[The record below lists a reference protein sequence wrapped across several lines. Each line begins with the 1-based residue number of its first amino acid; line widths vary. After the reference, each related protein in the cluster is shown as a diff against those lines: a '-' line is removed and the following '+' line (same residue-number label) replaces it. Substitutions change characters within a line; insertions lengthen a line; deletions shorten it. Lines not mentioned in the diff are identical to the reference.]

1 MPMIQALGIFAVTY
15 LLMAKPRWPI
25 AQLDRPTAGLIGA
38 VLMIAAG
45 VLTPAQAYQAIDW
58 NTIVLLLGMFVLS
71 GSLRLAGFFE
81 WAAEAVLIHVHTPIA
96 LLTALVFVSGL
107 LSALLVN
114 DTVCVMLAPLVIA
127 LIERSDLPMRPYL
140 FALAIGANIGS
151 VMTVVGNPQNMIIAH
166 AAPLSY
172 AEFARVLAPI
182 GMVNLGLTVA
192 ILRGIFR
199 QDLQSRTIVLRP
211 SANVALDRA
220 LFIKTGI
227 CLALVV
233 AGFVSGFH
241 LAWTALGGATLLLLI
256 SGRPPRQIMAQVDG
270 PLLLFFGALFIIIA
284 GLEAAGV
291 LTLVSTWVVP
301 LFHAPGLL
309 GIAHFAWVSVLAS
322 NLVSNVPYV
331 LAAARW
337 VGQGEDSQRLW
348 LLLALTSTFAGNLTL
363 FGSVANVIVFETA
376 RAQTRIGFW
385 AFLRIGAPLTLLTT
399 AVGVVLILAWS

>member
-1 MPMIQALGIFAVTY
+1 MIPALGIFAVTY
-15 LLMAKPRWPI
+15 LLISKPRWPF
-25 AQLDRPTAGLIGA
+25 ARLDRPTAGLIGA

-45 VLTPAQAYQAIDW
+45 LLTPAQAYQAIDW
-58 NTIVLLLGMFVLS
+58 DTIVLLLGMFVLS

-81 WAAEAVLIHVHTPIA
+81 WAAEVVLAHVRTPTA

-127 LIERSDLPMRPYL
+127 VIERGGLPMLPYL

-182 GMVNLGLTVA
+182 GLINLGLAVA
-192 ILRGIFR
+192 VLRGLFR
-199 QDLQSRTIVLRP
+199 QDLRSRTIVLRP
-211 SANVALDRA
+211 SFIGLDRA
-220 LFIKTGI
+220 LLIKTCI

-233 AGFVSGFH
+233 AGFVSGLQ
-241 LAWTALGGATLLLLI
+241 LAWTALGGATLLLLS
-256 SGRPPRQIMAQVDG
+256 SGRPPRQLMAQVDG

-291 LTLVSTWVVP
+291 LTAVSTWVLP

-309 GIAHFAWVSVLAS
+309 GIVHFSWVSVLAS
-322 NLVSNVPYV
+322 NIVSNVPYV
-331 LAAARW
+331 LVAASW
-337 VGQGEDSQRLW
+337 VGQEAYPHRLW

-363 FGSVANVIVFETA
+363 FGSAANVIVFETA
-376 RAQTRIGFW
+376 AAQARIGFW
-385 AFLRIGAPLTLLTT
+385 QFLRISAPLTLLTT
-399 AVGVVLILAWS
+399 AVGVALLLAWS

>member
-1 MPMIQALGIFAVTY
+1 MIPAVGIFAVTY
-15 LLMAKPRWPI
+15 LLIGKPRWPF

-45 VLTPAQAYQAIDW
+45 LLTPEQAYQAIDW
-58 NTIVLLLGMFVLS
+58 DTIVLLLGMFVLS

-81 WAAEAVLIHVHTPIA
+81 WAAEVVLTRVRTPIA

-127 LIERSDLPMRPYL
+127 LIERSDLPVLPYL
-140 FALAIGANIGS
+140 FALAVGANIGS

-182 GMVNLGLTVA
+182 GVVNLGLTVA
-192 ILRGIFR
+192 ILCGLFR
-199 QDLQSRTIVLRP
+199 QDLQSRAIVLRP
-211 SANVALDRA
+211 SVIVALDRA
-220 LFIKTGI
+220 LLIKTGV

-233 AGFVSGFH
+233 AGFVSGLQ

-256 SGRPPRQIMAQVDG
+256 SGRPPRQLMAQVDG

-284 GLEAAGV
+284 GLNVTGV
-291 LTLVSTWVVP
+291 LTLVSAWVLP
-301 LFHAPGLL
+301 WFHAPGLL
-309 GIAHFAWVSVLAS
+309 GIVHFSWVSVLAS
-322 NLVSNVPYV
+322 NVFSNVPYV
-331 LAAARW
+331 LVAANW
-337 VGQGEDSQRLW
+337 VTQGANPHRLW

-376 RAQTRIGFW
+376 GAQARIGFW
-385 AFLRIGAPLTLLTT
+385 QFLRIGAPLTLLTT
-399 AVGVVLILAWS
+399 AVGVALLLAWG

>member
-1 MPMIQALGIFAVTY
+1 MLMIQALGIFAVTY
-15 LLMAKPRWPI
+15 LLMTKPRWPI

-81 WAAEAVLIHVHTPIA
+81 WAAEVALTHVHTPIA

-127 LIERSDLPMRPYL
+127 LIERSDLPVLPYL
-140 FALAIGANIGS
+140 FALAMGANIGS

-172 AEFARVLAPI
+172 VEFARVLAPI
-182 GMVNLGLTVA
+182 GLVNLGLTVA

-211 SANVALDRA
+211 STIVALDRV
-220 LFIKTGI
+220 LFIKTGV

-256 SGRPPRQIMAQVDG
+256 SGRPPRQIIAQVDG

-309 GIAHFAWVSVLAS
+309 GIAHFAWVSVLSS
-322 NLVSNVPYV
+322 NLGGAGRGCAWTETC
-331 LAAARW
+331 LAAGLPRLAGSGRAVYAQRQPLFPG
-337 VGQGEDSQRLW
+337 VGSDPRRHGGRHL
-348 LLLALTSTFAGNLTL
+348 GC
-363 FGSVANVIVFETA
+363 
-376 RAQTRIGFW
+376 
-385 AFLRIGAPLTLLTT
+385 
-399 AVGVVLILAWS
+399 AVGARRGRSHPRHGPVQPH